1 MSVDNRQLI
10 APFVPEVFDGDTFL
24 YTEILDRRK
33 RSGNNRG
40 RRLREF
46 IHRDRAGFL
55 EQAPRIIEMCDFFQA
70 RAYTRL
76 SPRSF
81 RLVGMAYVKT
91 IVEQALTGN
100 WQGMRHAYAKALGTT
115 PPLERMW
122 LFDCDTPE
130 QLQAVYDWVPG
141 NVQVATIPS
150 RKGHHVITR
159 PFDASGACGDALR
172 FVGVQLHKDNPTN
185 LYIPDEAA

>member
-1 MSVDNRQLI
+1 VSAIDNRELV

-46 IHRDRAGFL
+46 IHRDRASFI
-55 EQAPRIIEMCDFFQA
+55 EQGEQIVAMCEFFEA

-76 SPRSF
+76 SQRSF
-81 RLVGMAYVKT
+81 RLVGIAYVKT

-100 WQGMRHAYAKALGTT
+100 WEGMRHAYAKALGTT
-115 PPLERMW
+115 PGKERLW
-122 LFDCDTPE
+122 LFDADSPE
-130 QLQAVYDWVPG
+130 QIEACRRFVPIDELLC
-141 NVQVATIPS
+141 TIPS
-150 RKGHHVITR
+150 RKGLHFITR
-159 PFDASGACGDALR
+159 PFDMR
-172 FVGVQLHKDNPTN
+172 GVAEQLAPFGIELHKENPTN
-185 LYIPDEAA
+185 LYIPEGAA